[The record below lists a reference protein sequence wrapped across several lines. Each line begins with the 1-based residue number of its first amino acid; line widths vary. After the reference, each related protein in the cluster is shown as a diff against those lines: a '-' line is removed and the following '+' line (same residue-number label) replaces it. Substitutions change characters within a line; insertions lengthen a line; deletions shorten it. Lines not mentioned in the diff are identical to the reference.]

1 MNDPVSDEQLVAEAL
16 GGNRE
21 AFAELVHRYK
31 NKVYGLL
38 RGMGADGMDA
48 QDLAQETFLK
58 AYRGLAGH
66 DPSKSFASWLYT
78 IAANGLRDH
87 WKRKRPPDD
96 AAVAAEAS
104 AGESPEEIYLQA
116 ERRSEL
122 RERLKRLPENY
133 RMVLLLR
140 YTNDLS
146 YEEISGIMAVPIAKV
161 QNDLHR
167 AKKRLKQVMT
177 EEEGGATHEMLKQ
190 R

>member
-16 GGNRE
+16 RGNRD

-31 NKVYGLL
+31 HKVYGLL
-38 RGMGADGMDA
+38 RGMGAGEMDA

-66 DPSKSFASWLYT
+66 DSSRSFASWLYA

-87 WKRKRPPDD
+87 WKRRRPSAE
-96 AAVAAEAS
+96 AAIAAETS
-104 AGESPEEIYLQA
+104 GGESPEDIYLQA

-122 RERLKRLPENY
+122 QERLKRLPENY
-133 RMVLLLR
+133 RMALLLR
-140 YTNDLS
+140 YTNDLT
-146 YEEISGIMAVPIAKV
+146 YEEISGILAVPIAKV

-167 AKKRLKQVMT
+167 AKKRLKQVIT
-177 EEEGGATHEMLKQ
+177 EEEGAAVHEMLKQ